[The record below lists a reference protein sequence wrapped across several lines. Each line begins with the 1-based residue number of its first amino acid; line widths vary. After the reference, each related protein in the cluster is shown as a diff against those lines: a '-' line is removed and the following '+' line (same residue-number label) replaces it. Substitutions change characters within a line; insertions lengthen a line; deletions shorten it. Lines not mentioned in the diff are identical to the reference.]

1 MAHGMESQPGWIV
14 TGYQAIVTLWVWVA
28 AVLLYGLWRST
39 AQSDPDPIRPSGPTK
54 L

>member
-1 MAHGMESQPGWIV
+1 MTHGTESHAGWIIS
-14 TGYQAIVTLWVWVA
+14 GFQAIVGLWIWVA

-39 AQSDPDPIRPSGPTK
+39 AKSDPDPIRPSGPTN